1 MQCGGIWH
9 YVTKRGTPPRPQIK
23 DVRKEMSLH
32 SKGFIMKRIL
42 IATALV
48 AVSAGAAMADNL
60 AGYYGNTVVQ
70 TAPDGKV
77 TKSKVN
83 ADKTYTAVQ
92 PDGSTASGTWSW
104 QDATEA
110 CFTQTSPAP
119 AAGQGPVCYKIEPKK
134 AGDKWEIKTPDG
146 KATIKI
152 ELVAG

>member
-1 MQCGGIWH
+1 
-9 YVTKRGTPPRPQIK
+9 
-23 DVRKEMSLH
+23 
-32 SKGFIMKRIL
+32 MKRIL
-42 IATALV
+42 LATALV
-48 AVSAGAAMADNL
+48 AFSAGAAMADNF

-92 PDGSTASGTWSW
+92 PDGSNASGTWAW
-104 QDATEA
+104 KDATEA

-119 AAGQGPVCYKIEPKK
+119 AAGQAPACYKIEPKK
-134 AGDKWEIKTPDG
+134 AGDKWEVATPDG
-146 KATIKI
+146 KAKIKI